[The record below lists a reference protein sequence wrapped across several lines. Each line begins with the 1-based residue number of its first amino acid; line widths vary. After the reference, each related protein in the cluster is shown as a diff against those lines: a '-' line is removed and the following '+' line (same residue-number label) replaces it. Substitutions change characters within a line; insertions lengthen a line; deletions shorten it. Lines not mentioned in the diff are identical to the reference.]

1 MKNNC
6 NFFSTNLCLKEGMM
20 RKMDTKQIS
29 ENKNLISILKG
40 VLISLGTT
48 FVLLVIF
55 AAILTY
61 TNIQESTITPVV
73 IIITA
78 VSLLIGST
86 IGNRKIQ
93 KNGLINGAVVGL
105 IYILILYFISS
116 ILNGNFALNISSII
130 MIIVSIF
137 FGILGG
143 VVAVNKK

>member
-1 MKNNC
+1 M
-6 NFFSTNLCLKEGMM
+6 
-20 RKMDTKQIS
+20 MDTKQIS
-29 ENKNLISILKG
+29 ENKDLISILKG
-40 VLISLGTT
+40 VGISLGTT
-48 FVLLVIF
+48 FILLVIF

-61 TNIQESTITPVV
+61 TNLQESTITPVV

-86 IGNRKIQ
+86 LGNRKIQ
-93 KNGLINGAVVGL
+93 KNGLINGAIVGL
-105 IYILILYFISS
+105 IYILTLYLISS

-143 VVAVNKK
+143 VIAVNKK